1 MGDGKRLREI
11 LDEQGKSVRWLAKET
26 NINSSTLFS
35 IIRKDTSIRYD
46 FALRIANTLN
56 IEISDICSDKNM
68 IEESWE
74 DENSITLPEFGG
86 KVNDVLFGNRVKR
99 YLKYTLYPLMTLFGI
114 EMMPKVDEHLTN
126 YYQLTDEGRND
137 VDQLINLLIMTKKDP
152 ERAKDVKTIN
162 KW

>member
-74 DENSITLPEFGG
+74 DENSIILPEFGG

-152 ERAKDVKTIN
+152 ERAKDVKSIN

>member
-74 DENSITLPEFGG
+74 DENSIILPEFGG

>member
-35 IIRKDTSIRYD
+35 IIHKDTSIRYD

-74 DENSITLPEFGG
+74 DENSIILPEFGG

>member
-68 IEESWE
+68 IEE
-74 DENSITLPEFGG
+74 
-86 KVNDVLFGNRVKR
+86 LFIDNKNKIR
-99 YLKYTLYPLMTLFGI
+99 YTKSMLS
-114 EMMPKVDEHLTN
+114 V
-126 YYQLTDEGRND
+126 TDF
-137 VDQLINLLIMTKKDP
+137 V
-152 ERAKDVKTIN
+152 
-162 KW
+162 

>member
-74 DENSITLPEFGG
+74 DENSITLPEFGV

>member
-152 ERAKDVKTIN
+152 ERAKDVKSIN

>member
-1 MGDGKRLREI
+1 
-11 LDEQGKSVRWLAKET
+11 
-26 NINSSTLFS
+26 
-35 IIRKDTSIRYD
+35 
-46 FALRIANTLN
+46 
-56 IEISDICSDKNM
+56 M

-74 DENSITLPEFGG
+74 DENSIILPEFGG

-152 ERAKDVKTIN
+152 ERAKDVKSIN

>member
-137 VDQLINLLIMTKKDP
+137 VDQLINLLIMTNKDP

>member
-74 DENSITLPEFGG
+74 DENSIILPEFGG

-99 YLKYTLYPLMTLFGI
+99 YLKYTLFPLMTLFGI

>member
-86 KVNDVLFGNRVKR
+86 KVNDVLFGNRIKR